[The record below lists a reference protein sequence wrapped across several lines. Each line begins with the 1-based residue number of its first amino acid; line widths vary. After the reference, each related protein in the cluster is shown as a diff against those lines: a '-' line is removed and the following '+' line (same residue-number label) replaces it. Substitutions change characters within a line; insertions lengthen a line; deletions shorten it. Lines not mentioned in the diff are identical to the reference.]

1 MSGGTVINWIMV
13 NLPFIIFLILF
24 VIFAFRAVKAG
35 FVKELC
41 EFISA
46 IIASIAIIRL
56 AYAIYEVFDK
66 EKIQFAVVVIL
77 IVLLGI
83 VYKLLSLCFTSLK
96 LIAKL
101 PVVKVLDKILGVVM
115 ALLEIVVLIWAVY
128 SLIIIVKGGALG
140 RWIIECAKQNPI
152 MRFLYERNY
161 LFILIRNIG
170 DKLSMIDFLQELES

>member
-1 MSGGTVINWIMV
+1 MSGGTVVDWIMV

-46 IIASIAIIRL
+46 IIASVAIILL
-56 AYAIYEVFDK
+56 AYAIYGVFDK
-66 EKIQFAVVVIL
+66 EKIQFAVAVIL

-101 PVVKVLDKILGVVM
+101 PVIKVLDKILGVLM
-115 ALLEIVVLIWAVY
+115 AVLEIVVLIWAVY
-128 SLIIIVKGGALG
+128 SLIIIIKGGALG
-140 RWIIECAKQNPI
+140 KWIIECARQNPI

-161 LFILIRNIG
+161 MYILISKIG
-170 DKLSMIDFLQELES
+170 DKLSMVDFLESLEQ